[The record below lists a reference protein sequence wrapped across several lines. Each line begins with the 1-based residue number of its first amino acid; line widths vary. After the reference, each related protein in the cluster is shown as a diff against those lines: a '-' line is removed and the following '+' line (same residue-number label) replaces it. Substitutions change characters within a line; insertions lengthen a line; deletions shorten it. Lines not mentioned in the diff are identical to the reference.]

1 MQSFKECHAYLD
13 NFLEMLLAEKS
24 AAANTVSSYR
34 RDITDFLQFIAKQGI
49 SLQDVD
55 QNLLKKYI
63 SLLTASGVKATTLA
77 RKISCLRT
85 FSKFL
90 TEEGIFINNPM
101 QQIELPKKG
110 KSLPKALTQDEIANL
125 LKVAEHDKSKE
136 GIRLLAMLEILYAT
150 GMRISEL
157 VELPLAAMQY
167 NLKDGNLMNYMIIRG
182 KGNKERMVILHQT
195 AIEALLAY
203 LTIRGDFLKPKH
215 KSIYLFPSYDKAGNI
230 THITRQRFGQL
241 LKELAVNS
249 GISPERLSPHKI
261 RHSFATHLLQ
271 NGANLRS
278 VQTLLG
284 HSDISSTQI
293 YTKVYNEDNFK
304 LINSKH
310 PLAK

>member
-1 MQSFKECHAYLD
+1 MQSFKEYHAYLD

-34 RDITDFLQFIAKQGI
+34 RDLVDFLKFIAKQGVG
-49 SLQDVD
+49 LQDVD

-63 SLLTASGVKATTLA
+63 SLLTASGVKASTLA

-90 TEEGIFINNPM
+90 VEERIFVNNPM

-110 KSLPKALTQDEIANL
+110 KSLPKALTQEEIANL
-125 LKVAEHDKSKE
+125 LKTAEQDKSKE

-157 VELPLAAMQY
+157 VELPLAAMQR
-167 NLKDGNLMNYMIIRG
+167 NLQDGSLLNYMIIRG
-182 KGNKERMVILHQT
+182 KGNKERMVVLHQT
-195 AIEALLAY
+195 AIAALLAY
-203 LTIRGDFLKPKH
+203 LSIRGNFLKHKH
-215 KSIYLFPSYDKAGNI
+215 KSTYLFPSYDKAGNI
-230 THITRQRFGQL
+230 SHITRQRFGQL
-241 LKELAVNS
+241 LKELAINS
-249 GISPERLSPHKI
+249 NISPARLSPHKI

-284 HSDISSTQI
+284 HCDISSTQI
-293 YTKVYNEDNFK
+293 YTKVYNEDNAK
-304 LINSKH
+304 LVNTKH